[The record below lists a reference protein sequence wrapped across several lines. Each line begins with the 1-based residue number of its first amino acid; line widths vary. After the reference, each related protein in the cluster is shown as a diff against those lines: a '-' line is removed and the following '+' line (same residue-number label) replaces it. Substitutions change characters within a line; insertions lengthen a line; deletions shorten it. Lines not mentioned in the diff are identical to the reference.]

1 MGTPEYLEHYR
12 QILRDKGPGF
22 EATGWRNPD
31 FQRERFRVSLEMQ
44 HCAGR
49 VVLDAGAGRAD
60 FAAYML
66 EQGVEYARF
75 IALDAMEEMT
85 RLVRERALPRVEPV
99 TLDFAGEADA
109 FEQFRGA
116 DAIFFGGSLNT
127 FEQDHALRVLQR
139 AWAIEPEALVFNF
152 LTDRCPT
159 PRRDDDDGPAN
170 RFDPLALLDWALGQT
185 PLVRFRQDYLGGH
198 DATIAMRRESS
209 LH

>member
-1 MGTPEYLEHYR
+1 MATPEYLEHYR

-44 HCAGR
+44 DCAGR

-66 EQGVEYARF
+66 EQGVEYKRF

-85 RLVRERALPRVEPV
+85 RLVRERNLPRVEPV

-116 DAIFFGGSLNT
+116 EAVFFGGSLNT
-127 FEQDHALRVLQR
+127 FEQEHALRVLDR

-152 LTDRCPT
+152 LTARCPT
-159 PRRDDDDGPAN
+159 PRHADAGPAN
-170 RFDPLALLDWALGQT
+170 RFDPLAMLDWALERT
-185 PLVRFRQDYLGGH
+185 HLVRFRQDYLAGH
-198 DATIAMRRESS
+198 DATIAMRRA
-209 LH
+209 